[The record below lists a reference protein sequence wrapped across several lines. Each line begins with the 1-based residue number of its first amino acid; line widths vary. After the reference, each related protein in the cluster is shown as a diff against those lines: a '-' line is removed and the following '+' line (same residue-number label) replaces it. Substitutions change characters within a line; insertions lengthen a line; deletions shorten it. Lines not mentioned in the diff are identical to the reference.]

1 MDKIIETEFEA
12 KQRLPK
18 KMRTEILTEILNN
31 LLMVVIILIL
41 LSIICF
47 MDENLIKET
56 YSNELKAISTFLVG
70 ISIVFFEIAYR
81 KEKYNTFFWGVEFA
95 VLGMIIIFVPY
106 LSKYVQR
113 FIIGIAVGFGIYY
126 LKKFLFIVLKKQK
139 EFSDTKSDIKQL
151 IKDEKSG
158 YLDDVSKKK
167 YGKKESKKND

>member
-1 MDKIIETEFEA
+1 VDKIIETEFEA
-12 KQRLPK
+12 KQKMPKNMRLEAL
-18 KMRTEILTEILNN
+18 REILNN

-70 ISIVFFEIAYR
+70 IAIVFFEIAYR
-81 KEKYNTFFWGVEFA
+81 KEKYNTFFWGVEFT
-95 VLGMIIIFVPY
+95 VLGMIIMFVPY

-126 LKKFLFIVLKKQK
+126 LVKFLLIVLKKKK
-139 EFSDTKSDIKQL
+139 EFSDTKSDIKQI

-158 YLDDVSKKK
+158 YLDDISKKK
-167 YGKKESKKND
+167 YGKKEK